1 MSINIPERI
10 KRLKPYVTE
19 NLFHES
25 SGNQLKMDW
34 NEYLGPCNDFI
45 DKKIVEVL
53 NSKKGRPNYYAD
65 LQCKTLK
72 KRISDF
78 VGIDGENINVYNGSD
93 SALENIYKTFL
104 GQKDRVV
111 IVGPTYD
118 NARSLSQYYTDSPPE
133 ILLFDSPFEVEINN
147 LENLNDPKCVYI
159 CNPNNPTGRMFT
171 KEQISDFVTR
181 LASTIFIIDEAY
193 IEFAGGSISDLCKK
207 YNNLIVVRTFSK
219 AFGIAGLRLGYT
231 ISSTFLSNH
240 LSKTRNGKEVN
251 SLAQAAGIACLENI
265 NYTYD
270 YIEEVKKSRSYTIK
284 SLSHL
289 GYDCIDTKGNFILI
303 KVRKPNDFVLSLRQ
317 QHILVRDVS
326 KLPQMNGYVRITIGS
341 RDKMELFV
349 EKVKVLARKT
359 LT

>member
-1 MSINIPERI
+1 
-10 KRLKPYVTE
+10 
-19 NLFHES
+19 
-25 SGNQLKMDW
+25 
-34 NEYLGPCNDFI
+34 
-45 DKKIVEVL
+45 
-53 NSKKGRPNYYAD
+53 
-65 LQCKTLK
+65 
-72 KRISDF
+72 
-78 VGIDGENINVYNGSD
+78 
-93 SALENIYKTFL
+93 
-104 GQKDRVV
+104 
-111 IVGPTYD
+111 YD